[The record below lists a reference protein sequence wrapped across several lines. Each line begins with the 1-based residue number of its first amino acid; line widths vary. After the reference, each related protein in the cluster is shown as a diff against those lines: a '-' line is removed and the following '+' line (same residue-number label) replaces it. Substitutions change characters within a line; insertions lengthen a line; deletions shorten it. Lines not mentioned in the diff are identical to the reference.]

1 MDTMRHS
8 NVAAPVQDPKL
19 FQPVKVRV
27 LRSFC
32 VTGKP
37 LAVGAEV
44 ELPYHVARDL
54 RALGR
59 VELI

>member
-1 MDTMRHS
+1 MNRS
-8 NVAAPVQDPKL
+8 EIAPPVQNPQL

-32 VTGKP
+32 VTGRP

-54 RALGR
+54 EAMGKAEIL
-59 VELI
+59 